1 MPRGTVIDV
10 KADVGDDEPT
20 NDPELL
26 GRVEKLT
33 NEQLEKMLT
42 DAGYDPH
49 DPEGS
54 KDPHTNL
61 VDLVKHNFSDNELR
75 SKLPKGGR
83 RGHTRRRHG
92 RRHRRGRSRGR
103 TSRA

>member
-1 MPRGTVIDV
+1 MPRGEVID
-10 KADVGDDEPT
+10 KNADVGHKGPT
-20 NDPELL
+20 NDRELL
-26 GRVEKLT
+26 LRVENLT
-33 NEQLEKMLT
+33 NEQLKKMLT
-42 DAGYDPH
+42 DAGYDPR
-49 DPEGS
+49 DPRGH

-61 VDLVKHNFSDNELR
+61 VDLVKTNFSDDELR